1 MGDLKI
7 SNFLHDL
14 ALATKEFDL
23 DYDCFAKGQLESK
36 EWAIEIMKDIQV
48 YQKINYG
55 IIFVLCGWYGILP
68 AMIYLKGLLYD
79 KIRSFDIDENCL
91 EIADQINKTNSSDNW
106 RFKALTEDIFNIKF
120 SGHTW
125 QVWSNANNRMCYPIT
140 DVPDTII
147 NTSCEHTKPDWF
159 KNIPRQKLV
168 VLQSNNFWEG
178 NGHIN
183 CVNNL
188 DEFKQMF
195 PVKNTFYAGKSNF
208 EKYTRF
214 MIIGMT

>member
-1 MGDLKI
+1 MASLKL
-7 SNFLHDL
+7 SNLLHDITL
-14 ALATKEFDL
+14 AVQEFNL

-36 EWAIEIMKDIQV
+36 EWAVEIMND
-48 YQKINYG
+48 YQHYKSINFG
-55 IIFVLCGWYGILP
+55 TVFILCGWYGILP
-68 AMIYLKGLLYD
+68 AMMFSKGLLLD
-79 KIRSFDIDENCL
+79 KIRSFDIDDKCWK
-91 EIADQINKTNSSDNW
+91 IADQINKTSSSDDW
-106 RFKALTEDIFNIKF
+106 RFKAITEDIFKISF

-140 DVPDTII
+140 DVADTII
-147 NTSCEHTKPDWF
+147 NTSCEHTEPDWF

-168 VLQSNNFWEG
+168 ILQSNDFWEG
-178 NGHIN
+178 EGHIN
-183 CVNNL
+183 CVNDL

-195 PVKNTFYAGKSNF
+195 PVKDIFYEGKLNC